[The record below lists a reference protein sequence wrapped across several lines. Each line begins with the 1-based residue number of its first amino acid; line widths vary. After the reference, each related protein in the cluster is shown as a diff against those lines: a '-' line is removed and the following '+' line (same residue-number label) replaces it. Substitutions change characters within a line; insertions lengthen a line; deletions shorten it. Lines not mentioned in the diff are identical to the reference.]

1 MGTIISSGVG
11 SGLNVQELVGQL
23 VQAEGQ
29 PQTQRLDLAEAK
41 AQAKLS
47 ALASLRSAL
56 STFRGA
62 VDQLKDLE
70 AFRGRQV
77 ALTSTDFI
85 SATATTS
92 AAPGSYAIEVERL
105 ASAHRLASQAFA
117 TADTAVGTGTL
128 RLARGGA
135 AFDLQI
141 TSENSTLAGIAAA
154 INDADG
160 NPGIVATI
168 LTGVDGARLILR
180 STETGAT
187 SNLVVTQ
194 TGGDGGLAA
203 LTYDPANSIANLTE
217 IDPAQDARVLID
229 TFAVESPTNT
239 ISGAIPG
246 LDISLLDTNAVGE
259 TTTLAIE
266 YDEEGARAMVGK
278 LVESYNALIDAV
290 ASVASYDAETKTAGP
305 LFADAGLRN
314 IVFQLRRELGRSLDG
329 LDGPFQNLSQIG
341 IGAELDGKLSLDTT
355 RLNAAFATGFDAIG
369 QLFSD
374 SENGL
379 AVRLNQM
386 LEPYLASGG
395 VLDGRNDTLK
405 ATIED
410 IADRRESLS
419 QRLASLEQRLFR
431 QFNALDT
438 LLAQMQTTSNYLS
451 QQLASLPRADS
462 LLRGNNN

>member
-1 MGTIISSGVG
+1 MGTIISSGVS
-11 SGLNVQELVGQL
+11 SGLNVQDLVGKL

-29 PQTQRLDLAEAK
+29 PQSQRLDLAEAK

-62 VDQLKDLE
+62 IDELKDLE
-70 AFRGRQV
+70 SFRGRKV

-85 SATATTS
+85 SASATTS
-92 AAPGSYAIEVERL
+92 AAPGAYAIEVERL
-105 ASAHRLASQAFA
+105 ASAHRLASQPFGSSGA
-117 TADTAVGTGTL
+117 AVGTGTL
-128 RLARGGA
+128 RLARGA
-135 AFDLQI
+135 TAVDVEI
-141 TSENSTLAGIAAA
+141 TAENNTLAGIAAA
-154 INDADG
+154 INDAEG

-187 SNLVVTQ
+187 NNIVVTQ
-194 TGGDGGLAA
+194 SGGDGGLAP
-203 LTYDPANSIANLTE
+203 LTYDPANSVENLIE
-217 IDPAQDARVLID
+217 IEPAQDARALID
-229 TFAVESPTNT
+229 TFAVESPTNS

-246 LDISLLDTNAVGE
+246 LDISLLATNAVGE
-259 TTTLAIE
+259 TTTLAVA
-266 YDEEGARAMVGK
+266 YDQESAQAMVGK

-290 ASVASYDAETKTAGP
+290 ASVASYDPESKTAGP

-314 IVFQLRRELGRSLDG
+314 IEFQLRRELGRGLESLG
-329 LDGPFQNLSQIG
+329 GPFENLSQIG
-341 IGAELDGKLSLDTT
+341 VSVELDGKLSLDTT
-355 RLNAAFATGFDAIG
+355 KLSAAFDASFDGIG

-374 SENGL
+374 SEDGL
-379 AVRLNQM
+379 AVRLDQL

-405 ATIED
+405 STIDD
-410 IADRRESLS
+410 IADRRESLN
-419 QRLASLEQRLFR
+419 QRLATLEQRLFR

-438 LLAQMQTTSNYLS
+438 LLAQMQTTSNYLA
-451 QQLASLPRADS
+451 QQLSNLPRADS
-462 LLRGNNN
+462 LIARSN